1 MDTLAEVPARVADTE
16 RLARQVQVA
25 QAVEA
30 WVGAITSLVA
40 CEVMLDVAD
49 HGKHRRQ
56 IARWWA
62 HQWEYITLPG
72 RVRAEAPW
80 VLFEAM
86 EVVNGT

>member
-1 MDTLAEVPARVADTE
+1 MDTLAEVPARVADTDK
-16 RLARQVQVA
+16 LARQVQVA
-25 QAVEA
+25 QAVDA

-40 CEVMLDVAD
+40 FEVVLDMTD
-49 HGKHRRQ
+49 HGEHRRQ
-56 IARWWA
+56 IARWCA
-62 HQWEYITLPG
+62 HQWEYMTLPG